1 MRKTDILTKSD
12 RKRILFLAPSM
23 RGGGSERVLT
33 ILLRHIDRN
42 RFLPILGLLRKEGPF
57 VSKLPEDVEVRDL
70 QAKSTRYHNEIERKK
85 QISKKRY
92 IVEQYFGLSHLYD
105 NAYRARFTTILK
117 NLWDTMCRQMAF
129 NIFRGSKLVPA

>member
-23 RGGGSERVLT
+23 RGGGSERVLS

-42 RFLPILGLLRKEGPF
+42 MFLPILGLVQKEGPF
-57 VSKLPEDVEVRDL
+57 VSKLPEGVEVRDL